1 MNSFILKYLIP
12 KIVISVEE
20 SLTDLPTP
28 NLPGT
33 PTSELRKS
41 NLLQKNICN
50 VISDITSI
58 LETVHYDMQN

>member
-33 PTSELRKS
+33 PTSEL
-41 NLLQKNICN
+41 
-50 VISDITSI
+50 
-58 LETVHYDMQN
+58 